1 MLGSIKHFDRKKYI
15 DIIEFPKILFCL
27 FLNLQRTNTSCTK
40 LSFRVQSWMLIRRL
54 FSFEVMQIIQGQKQ
68 QCIYKHAKLKWS
80 HKSSLKNYKK
90 KAVQGHFQRLCA
102 DKYADQKKN
111 PEYDQTLHFSE
122 RERKYP
128 LSKEKWLK
136 LFKLFKVDY
145 LIMTFK
151 SVMIKWCTMEWQRP
165 WFNLSRGIGLLRAD
179 KRCRA

>member
-102 DKYADQKKN
+102 DKLNMMIK
-111 PEYDQTLHFSE
+111 
-122 RERKYP
+122 
-128 LSKEKWLK
+128 KEKKSRVRSNLA
-136 LFKLFKVDY
+136 LFWKRKKVSFKQREVAETLNNLFTSFDHA
-145 LIMTFK
+145 
-151 SVMIKWCTMEWQRP
+151 EQR
-165 WFNLSRGIGLLRAD
+165 SS
-179 KRCRA
+179 